1 MNTPHSF
8 PDALIV
14 IALAAL
20 FGFFLYMR
28 HKERQRRLEIVH
40 QERLAAMDKGV
51 PLPELPAEPAKQ
63 PHDHRAVL
71 LHGVAWVTLAGGG
84 AIALRVT
91 RLNINGVDLWPLTI
105 PLLLLGVG
113 LILTYGLAYRT
124 R

>member
-1 MNTPHSF
+1 MNTPNTF

-20 FGFFLYMR
+20 FGFFLWMR

-51 PLPELPAEPAKQ
+51 PLPELPAEPTQA
-63 PHDHRAVL
+63 PPDHREL
-71 LHGVAWVTLAGGG
+71 LIHGVVWAALAGGG

-91 RLNINGVDLWPLTI
+91 RLNANGVDLWPLTI

-113 LILTYGLAYRT
+113 LILTYVLAYRK